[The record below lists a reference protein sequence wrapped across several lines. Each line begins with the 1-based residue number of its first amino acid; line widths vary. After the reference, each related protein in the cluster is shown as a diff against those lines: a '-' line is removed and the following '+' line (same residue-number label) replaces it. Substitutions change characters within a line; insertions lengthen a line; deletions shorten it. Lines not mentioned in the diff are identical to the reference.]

1 MPNGHTTYPTL
12 GESIRQQ
19 ARSLDNGFYPGT
31 VGTLCTLAN
40 VGDQLATE
48 LAKTRQELE
57 DANSLARARLQVCD
71 SQRTMIE
78 TTTEHRNNANSRY
91 LAEVATTDAL
101 RAQLTDVSA
110 SYNRAAAMLDRLIAY
125 ADKQPC
131 MCSEHEV
138 RANVADPCDRCV
150 ALGRV
155 LDEPID
161 A

>member
-1 MPNGHTTYPTL
+1 MPNGPTAYPTL
-12 GESIRQQ
+12 GATIREYV
-19 ARSLDNGFYPGT
+19 AGIDDFYP
-31 VGTLCTLAN
+31 
-40 VGDQLATE
+40 ATQE
-48 LAKTRQELE
+48 RLIKVADDVEAMAADLAKTRAELE